1 MGITADAYRV
11 PDTPTKVLSF
21 RSLSF
26 ISFACLLFHVFDV
39 IFTSFHIP
47 YVILS
52 MLFDFYEE
60 TNQLV
65 VDSCRGE
72 ANSDK

>member
-1 MGITADAYRV
+1 MLTESLIHRRRFF
-11 PDTPTKVLSF
+11 LSAVCLLF
-21 RSLSF
+21 R
-26 ISFACLLFHVFDV
+26 LLFHVFDV

-47 YVILS
+47 NVILS

-60 TNQLV
+60 TNLLV

-72 ANSDK
+72 AS